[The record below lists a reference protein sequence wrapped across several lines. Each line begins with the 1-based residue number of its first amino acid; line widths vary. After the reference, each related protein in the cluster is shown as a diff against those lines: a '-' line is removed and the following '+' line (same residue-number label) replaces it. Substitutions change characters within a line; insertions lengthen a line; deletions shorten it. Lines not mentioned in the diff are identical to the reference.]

1 MKKFELNPDDKKNV
15 KYTLENDCLNR
26 KKDIINLAKYLNAI
40 DENYIISLDGK
51 WGSGKTFF
59 VKQLQYILENDCSV
73 FFKGPEKNIIEEL
86 REKYIPVYYNAWAN
100 DDHDNVVE
108 SLIFNILNQFPQFK
122 NKLNLKNQD
131 FRKIKEDIMKNIIEK
146 GSCGFLSKDIL
157 DDIKDIDSFAKN
169 VITYEEKKACL
180 DNIFNDLIKE
190 NGRLLLIIDELDRCK
205 PDYAVK
211 ILETIKH
218 FYNNNKIT
226 IIVSTDNKQLS
237 NCVRKFYGYDFD
249 GYGYLNK
256 MYDAVISINLE
267 KRNKYLEIYCNFYD
281 KNDFV
286 SNVSFFLIE
295 YYDLGL
301 RQCNRFVSM
310 YNLCYKYIIQEDF
323 FDKIKSMFCSKY
335 FLVIGIVLKIINI
348 DEFKKYITG
357 RDDEF
362 VEKITNKLMEKKS
375 IYKENLSRQ
384 LNIDSNKIIE
394 TVLEMYHEIFNKEK
408 SAYIYS
414 INDALTFIGNK
425 IQIEENN

>member
-1 MKKFELNPDDKKNV
+1 MKKFELNPEDKNNIR
-15 KYTLENDCLNR
+15 YTLENDSLNR

-59 VKQLQYILENDCSV
+59 VKQLQYVLENDCHE
-73 FFKGPEKNIIEEL
+73 FFKETDNRILEKL
-86 REKYIPVYYNAWAN
+86 KEKYIPVYYNAWAN
-100 DDHDNVVE
+100 DDHDNIIE

-122 NKLNLKNQD
+122 NKLNLKNQN
-131 FRKIKEDIMKNIIEK
+131 FRKIVEDIMKNIINK
-146 GSCGFLSKDIL
+146 GSLDFITKDTL
-157 DDIKDIDSFAKN
+157 DNIKDIDAFAKN
-169 VITYEEKKACL
+169 VITYEEKKTCL

-190 NGRLLLIIDELDRCK
+190 DGRLLLIIDELDRCK

-267 KRNKYLEIYCNFYD
+267 KRNKYLEIYCDFYD
-281 KNDFV
+281 EEDFV
-286 SNVSFFLIE
+286 SYVNFFLID

-310 YNLCYKYIIQEDF
+310 YNLCYKYIIQEDC
-323 FDKIKSMFCSKY
+323 FDKMKWMFYSKY

-348 DEFKKYITG
+348 DEFKNYMTG

-362 VEKITNKLMEKKS
+362 VEQITNRIMEKNIS
-375 IYKENLSRQ
+375 YKEKLSKQ
-384 LNIDSNKIIE
+384 LNVEPNKIIE
-394 TVLEMYHEIFNKEK
+394 KILEMYHEIFNKEK
-408 SAYIYS
+408 NAYVYP
-414 INDALTFIGNK
+414 INEALTFIGNR